1 MHVHHNFRNT
11 PKPTFISSN
20 FPPQCDYL
28 RYISFNERAKKI
40 TMADSLDF
48 WPPAADL
55 RKAEIGFTFRG
66 NDYVGHLV
74 APSES
79 TGPRPLVL
87 VIHNYQG
94 LKFFDV
100 DVAEYLARVGYVGLA
115 IDLYGNIVPPD
126 QRIFPTDESKIHA
139 FQAKCFEGM
148 VAMDHDHE
156 LFRSLLQEWLDRG
169 QSHETVDANLSPAAI
184 GYCFGGVAVIECVRG
199 GLDLG
204 GAVSFH
210 GLLQTGEDPN
220 PERFGI
226 QRPTVKTCANNYNTR
241 TVLIIENGADD
252 GLVPDESK
260 QRFFEEMDEAGVDW
274 VFHHHARTPHG
285 FALPSTLGG
294 PGRLHAATDRR
305 STMNMLTLFREIFP
319 GIPQNVV
326 EHNAAG
332 TRIPK

>member
-1 MHVHHNFRNT
+1 
-11 PKPTFISSN
+11 
-20 FPPQCDYL
+20 
-28 RYISFNERAKKI
+28 
-40 TMADSLDF
+40 MADSLDF
-48 WPPAADL
+48 WPPAPDLIRAD
-55 RKAEIGFTFRG
+55 IGFKFRG
-66 NDYVGHLV
+66 NDYLGQLV
-74 APSES
+74 APPES
-79 TGPRPLVL
+79 IGPRPLVL

-126 QRIFPTDESKIHA
+126 QRIFPENENEVHA
-139 FQAKCFEGM
+139 FQAKCFQGM

-156 LFRSLLQEWLDRG
+156 LFRSLLQEWLDHGR
-169 QSHETVDANLSPAAI
+169 SHETVDANVSPAAI

-204 GAVSFH
+204 GGVSFH

-220 PERFGI
+220 PQRFGI
-226 QRPTVKTCANNYNTR
+226 QRPTVKACDNNYNTR
-241 TVLIIENGADD
+241 TVLVIENGADD

-260 QRFFEEMDEAGVDW
+260 QRFFKEMDDAGVDW
-274 VFHHHARTPHG
+274 VFHHHSRTPHG
-285 FALPSTLGG
+285 FALPPTLGG
-294 PGRLHAATDRR
+294 PGRLHTATDRR

>member
-1 MHVHHNFRNT
+1 
-11 PKPTFISSN
+11 
-20 FPPQCDYL
+20 
-28 RYISFNERAKKI
+28 
-40 TMADSLDF
+40 MADSLEF
-48 WPPAADL
+48 WPPATDL

-126 QRIFPTDESKIHA
+126 QRIFPTDESEIHA

-156 LFRSLLQEWLDRG
+156 LFRSLLQEWLDHGR
-169 QSHETVDANLSPAAI
+169 SHETVDGNLSPAAI

-241 TVLIIENGADD
+241 TVLMIENGADD

-260 QRFFEEMDEAGVDW
+260 QRFFKEMDDAGVDW

-285 FALPSTLGG
+285 FALPPTLGG
-294 PGRLHAATDRR
+294 PGRLHTTTDRR
-305 STMNMLTLFREIFP
+305 STMNMLTLIREIFP
-319 GIPQNVV
+319 GIPQNAV

-332 TRIPK
+332 TRIPH

>member
-1 MHVHHNFRNT
+1 
-11 PKPTFISSN
+11 
-20 FPPQCDYL
+20 
-28 RYISFNERAKKI
+28 
-40 TMADSLDF
+40 MADSLDF
-48 WPPAADL
+48 WPPAPDLIKAD
-55 RKAEIGFTFRG
+55 IGFKFRG
-66 NDYVGHLV
+66 NDYLGQLV
-74 APSES
+74 APPES
-79 TGPRPLVL
+79 IGPRPLVL

-126 QRIFPTDESKIHA
+126 QRIFPENENEVHA

-156 LFRSLLQEWLDRG
+156 LFRSLLQEWLDHGR
-169 QSHETVDANLSPAAI
+169 SHETVDANVSPAAI

-204 GAVSFH
+204 GGVSFH

-226 QRPTVKTCANNYNTR
+226 QRPTVKACDNNYNTR
-241 TVLIIENGADD
+241 TVLVIENGADD

-260 QRFFEEMDEAGVDW
+260 QRFFKEMDDAGVDW
-274 VFHHHARTPHG
+274 VFHHHSRTPHG
-285 FALPSTLGG
+285 FALPPTLGG
-294 PGRLHAATDRR
+294 PGRLHTATDRR
-305 STMNMLTLFREIFP
+305 STM
-319 GIPQNVV
+319 
-326 EHNAAG
+326 
-332 TRIPK
+332 